1 MVLLEVHQLHP
12 PPAALPG
19 EEGDG
24 RADPPSEAGALEISQ
39 EIPQLP
45 LVDER
50 RERVQDW
57 LTRRLGEWAADV
69 RVSAEAERGPRGV
82 QYRV

>member
-1 MVLLEVHQLHP
+1 MVILEVHQLHP

-19 EEGDG
+19 EEGDDH
-24 RADPPSEAGALEISQ
+24 ADPSPEAGVLEKSQ

-69 RVSAEAERGPRGV
+69 RVSAEAAANPALTV
-82 QYRV
+82 